1 MKKKIIGLI
10 SLATSSL
17 LVLGF
22 GINLYFQPTKEEVT
36 ASKSSYWDSWITSNS
51 GKIATGGT
59 TLMSALSTKISGG
72 TTSIG
77 YKGLWDAYK
86 TSDSVPGSNGTKI
99 WDMYG
104 GFQFNYQSSGSSYSG
119 EGDCYNREHSVP
131 KSWFGSPEESAVAYS
146 DLVHLVP
153 TDGKVNQMRSN
164 YAFGEVSS
172 ASYSYGFPAR
182 SYGGTQY
189 QTAGVSKV
197 GTPKTINGVSAGVS
211 TVFEPDDQYK
221 GDFARIYMY
230 FATRY
235 GGGTYSPTLEDSGR
249 SIFTTA
255 YTNSNPYFTDYGLAL
270 LRKWHVQDRVSQ
282 KEIDRNNA
290 VETLQGNR
298 NPFVDYPEWADK
310 IFGTNYS
317 GGDTPS
323 VIISQTTAS
332 ILVGGSVT
340 LTATASDSSAITWSS
355 SASSVAS
362 VSNGVVIGV
371 SVGSATIT
379 ASATIDSTV
388 YSATCEVTVISST
401 PTSITASVSKA
412 FYVGETISKSDI
424 TVKDNLNNVITNYS
438 FSNYQF
444 TYADGPSGGS
454 SKNKSFTISY
464 NNMTTTLNVAVSRQS
479 YATPGASVTDTINR
493 ELTGVASGST
503 SYTSWSNK
511 RSNSNAVYAGQSA
524 GGNNSIQLRSANN
537 NSGIVSTTSGG
548 TLTKVEVTWNSNTG
562 SRTLCIYGKTSAYS
576 SATAL
581 YSTSPSTQGTSLG
594 YIVHGNSTSLN
605 ITGNYT
611 YIGIRSMSGALY
623 LTEVKITYSS
633 GSGSE
638 TAKNVSNY
646 IMYEDTENQCT
657 TKFTT
662 ASGYF
667 NNLST
672 SEKSSFMTSSDYVI
686 STARE
691 RFEAWAANRG
701 KTITYSNG
709 TYTIINASNRMS
721 SLNNEKNTDLLVLLI
736 GVMMCCSTFA
746 VAIYMFKKSKEQ

>member
-1 MKKKIIGLI
+1 MKKKFVGLI
-10 SLATSSL
+10 ALATSSL
-17 LVLGF
+17 LVLGS
-22 GINLYFQPTKEEVT
+22 GVNLYLMPAKEEAT

-51 GKIATGGT
+51 SKITTGGT
-59 TLMSALSTKISGG
+59 TLMSALQTKIGSG
-72 TTSIG
+72 TTTISYG
-77 YKGLWDAYK
+77 GLWSAYQ
-86 TSDSVPGSNGTKI
+86 TSDTVPGSNGTKI

-104 GFQFNYQSSGSSYSG
+104 GFQFNYQSQGASYSK

-131 KSWFGSPEESAVAYS
+131 RSWFTPTESGTAYS

-153 TDGKVNQMRSN
+153 TDGKVNQVRSN

-172 ASYSYGFPAR
+172 ASYSYSFPAR

-189 QTAGVSKV
+189 QTAGVSKL

-235 GGGTYSPTLEDSGR
+235 GGGTYSPTLEAAGR
-249 SIFTTA
+249 SIFTTT

-290 VETLQGNR
+290 VETKQGNR

-323 VIISQTTAS
+323 VTISQTSAS

-340 LTATASDSSAITWSS
+340 LTATASDSSAITWTS
-355 SASSVAS
+355 SASGVAS
-362 VSNGVVIGV
+362 VSNGVVTGV
-371 SVGSATIT
+371 SVGTATIT

-388 YSATCEVTVISST
+388 YSASCEVTVSSST
-401 PTSITASVSKA
+401 PTSITASVSKS

-424 TVKDNLNNVITNYS
+424 TVKDNLNNTITGYT

-444 TYADGPSGGS
+444 TYNDGPSGGS
-454 SKNKSFTISY
+454 TRNKSFTITYGDLS
-464 NNMTTTLNVAVSRQS
+464 TTLSVPVSRKA
-479 YATPGASVTDTINR
+479 YVTPVASVSDTI
-493 ELTGVASGST
+493 TASDLAATSN
-503 SYTSWSNK
+503 SYTSFSNLSLSSSAK
-511 RSNSNAVYAGQSA
+511 YSGVTAKNGTNIQLNNKSNA
-524 GGNNSIQLRSANN
+524 
-537 NSGIVSTTSGG
+537 GIISTTSGG
-548 TLTKVEVTWNSNTG
+548 TIQSVTINVASGSNT
-562 SRTLCIYGKTSAYS
+562 LAVYGKTTAYS
-576 SATAL
+576 SSSDL
-581 YSTSPSTQGTSLG
+581 YETSKQGTLLG
-594 YIVHGNSTSLN
+594 SRSSTGT
-605 ITGNYT
+605 ITVSGNYT
-611 YIGIRSMSGALY
+611 YIGIRSSSGVIY
-623 LTEVKITYSS
+623 LSSVVITYSS

-646 IMYEDTENQCT
+646 IMFEDTENQCT

-667 NNLST
+667 NNLSS
-672 SEKSSFMTSSDYVI
+672 SEKSTFMNSSDYVI
-686 STARE
+686 SNARE
-691 RFEAWAANRG
+691 RFEAWATNRG

-709 TYTIINASNRMS
+709 TYAIVNASHRMVS
-721 SLNNEKNTDLLVLLI
+721 FVNENNTGFIVLLI
-736 GVMMCCSTFA
+736 GIMMCCSTFA
-746 VAIYMFKKSKEQ
+746 IAFYMFKKHSNE

>member
-1 MKKKIIGLI
+1 MKKKFLGLI
-10 SLATSSL
+10 ALATSSL

-22 GINLYFQPTKEEVT
+22 GVNLYFKPAKEEVI

-51 GKIATGGT
+51 SKITTGGT
-59 TLMSALSTKISGG
+59 TLMTALQSKISSG
-72 TTSIG
+72 TTTISYG
-77 YKGLWDAYK
+77 GLWSAYQ
-86 TSDSVPGSNGTKI
+86 TSDTVPGSNGTKI

-104 GFQFNYQSSGSSYSG
+104 GFQFNYQSQGASYSK

-131 KSWFGSPEESAVAYS
+131 RSWFTPTESGTAYS

-153 TDGKVNQMRSN
+153 TDGKVNQVRSN

-172 ASYSYGFPAR
+172 ASYSYSFPAR

-189 QTAGVSKV
+189 QSAGVSKL

-249 SIFTTA
+249 SIFTTT

-310 IFGTNYS
+310 IFGTNYA

-323 VIISQTTAS
+323 VTISQTSAS

-340 LTATASDSSAITWSS
+340 LTATASDSSAITWTS
-355 SASSVAS
+355 SASGVAS
-362 VSNGVVIGV
+362 VSNGVVTGV
-371 SVGSATIT
+371 SVGTATIN
-379 ASATIDSTV
+379 ASATIDATV
-388 YSATCEVTVISST
+388 YSASCEVTVFSST
-401 PTSITASVSKA
+401 PTSITASVSKS

-424 TVKDNLNNVITNYS
+424 TVKDNLNNTITGYT

-444 TYADGPSGGS
+444 TYNDGPSGGS
-454 SKNKSFTISY
+454 TRNKSFTITYGDLS
-464 NNMTTTLNVAVSRQS
+464 TTLSVPVSRKA
-479 YATPGASVTDTINR
+479 YVAPVATVTDTITSAN
-493 ELTGVASGST
+493 LTATDTNYKDFSNVAIT
-503 SYTSWSNK
+503 SSAK
-511 RSNSNAVYAGQSA
+511 YAGQSA
-524 GGNNSIQLRSANN
+524 KDSSGNIQMRSKNS

-548 TLTKVEVTWNSNTG
+548 TIQSVTINVGSGSNTVQV
-562 SRTLCIYGKTSAYS
+562 YGKTTAYS
-576 SATAL
+576 DATDL
-581 YSTSPSTQGTSLG
+581 FNSSKQGTLLG
-594 YIVHGNSTSLN
+594 SRSSTGT
-605 ITGNYT
+605 ITVSGNYT
-611 YIGIRSMSGALY
+611 YVGIRSSSGAIY
-623 LTEVKITYSS
+623 LSSVVITYSS

-646 IMYEDTENQCT
+646 IMYEDTENQCA

-667 NNLST
+667 NNLSS
-672 SEKSSFMTSSDYVI
+672 SEKSTFMNSSDYVI
-686 STARE
+686 SNARE

-709 TYTIINASNRMS
+709 TYTIVNASHRMVS
-721 SLNNEKNTDLLVLLI
+721 FDNENNTGFIVLLI
-736 GVMMCCSTFA
+736 GIMMCCSTFA
-746 VAIYMFKKSKEQ
+746 IAFYMFKKHSNE